1 MHTASRPRRAF
12 GRGATRERRALLVGS
27 IELVPLV
34 DAVGVLGE
42 LDELFPETSDW
53 DAERE
58 RHPELFAGSQWRIP
72 CTSYLIRSGGTTVL
86 VDTGVGPAGL
96 WGWKPEWEEGLLP
109 ALSAAGVVPADVDVV
124 FLTHLHVD
132 HVGWNTDR
140 DGALVF
146 PNARYVAHR
155 DGVEFARGVDR
166 PHIGRTITPV
176 AFEEIGGET
185 ELVDGVTAFELP
197 GHFPGHMGLRIE
209 SDGRRAILLAD
220 AAVNPKMLD
229 VPDLVYVSDADP
241 AACAQTRREL
251 VEELVDQ
258 DILAVCG
265 HYPARRHRPCRQARR
280 ARPLGSGVTEFR
292 EAFPILL
299 VDDVAQ
305 ASAFYC
311 STLGF
316 EEAYRN
322 EDEHGLE
329 FVFLALEP
337 YGIGIGRRVDGDGR
351 DFALWI
357 YADDVDAAAA
367 DLRAAGAEEILAP
380 TDQPW
385 GERMCSFVD
394 PNGHLVHIGAKAE

>member
-109 ALSAAGVVPADVDVV
+109 ALSAAGVVPDDVDVV

-166 PHIGRTITPV
+166 PHIARTITPV

-185 ELVDGVTAFELP
+185 ELADGVTAFELP

-229 VPDLVYVSDADP
+229 VPDLVYVSDADS

-265 HYPARRHRPCRQARR
+265 HYP
-280 ARPLGSGVTEFR
+280 GG
-292 EAFPILL
+292 
-299 VDDVAQ
+299 
-305 ASAFYC
+305 
-311 STLGF
+311 
-316 EEAYRN
+316 
-322 EDEHGLE
+322 
-329 FVFLALEP
+329 
-337 YGIGIGRRVDGDGR
+337 GIGRIARRDGR
-351 DFALWI
+351 VLWE
-357 YADDVDAAAA
+357 AA
-367 DLRAAGAEEILAP
+367 
-380 TDQPW
+380 
-385 GERMCSFVD
+385 
-394 PNGHLVHIGAKAE
+394 